1 MGQGWYV
8 MAVNRALPPEALALL
23 DTIAGTESP
32 GYNVIYG
39 GRTFGNYA
47 DHPGVSV
54 PIKRGVNAGKTSSA
68 AGRYQFLG
76 STWDD
81 LNLPNFTP
89 PMQDLGAWI
98 LAQRDYKA
106 KTGNDLLSDLR
117 RGDIGQIGKVLSS
130 TWTSLPGGIEA
141 GTNRS
146 RFGNE
151 FWRNLGK
158 YTGGQPMATQTAA
171 QAPSFAE
178 FYASRKG
185 AAIRQPAASVQQQ
198 NAPSF
203 AEFYANRKGAATRS
217 QPAPAGQQTDNGQLA
232 RRSLPNMTPT
242 LTAADAPKQDA
253 LVALG
258 SGIAR
263 GAEDFGAGA
272 VRLVTAPTR
281 WLNSALGDGGQ
292 EADYQRFAD
301 WQKGRIAD
309 WESEWG
315 KNGSASIGRM
325 IGNGLP
331 AMAAPPIRAM
341 QGAGVVGSMVN
352 GAINGGVNGAIIGGG
367 RNPDGSLASEAAFG
381 AVTGGLGSGIGNVLP
396 RVARSMT
403 GGIKATAGNESGK
416 FAGSAIERLIKAGAP
431 DLPLDVAATRLQ
443 GAIRQGNTTLVPGA
457 SPTTAQAA
465 MTKGVSQ
472 AQRDV
477 LNYGQGQLADK
488 LQMQEQARIAQLL
501 GVHDV
506 TGTNAKQAM
515 QDAGVQIGNQI
526 RGAHNA
532 ARQATRDLYQ
542 SPALQQS
549 AVDTSTLGSNLS
561 GIYGKNFTVGGESF
575 GGHPVLQ
582 KAAQVLSGKT
592 ALPYQ
597 ELQNVRSQVAALAND
612 FGADANI
619 RRVAGDMRAEIDNA
633 IDALPGAAAAK
644 AARTE
649 QGKLYESGIVGDIT
663 GRKPSG
669 EYRLTEDAIMS
680 RLLSPAAGQT
690 ARAQGFNAVADAS
703 SKAAAKQALMADLMH
718 NAGRSIGTDA
728 QQLLPATLDKYVAS
742 RTPMMRELLT
752 PDDFAAV
759 QAVTQDA
766 KRAADAAVFGKA
778 IGSNTVQNQQS
789 ALNLGLMDSPVVN
802 FVAGKIPLGSAAVD
816 PIRKYQRDKLATE
829 LGGLLSNPDL
839 ADAAISAYIKALRS
853 TKASSRVGGLLSV
866 PASQG
871 LLDR

>member
-1 MGQGWYV
+1 MISKRAEQAIAHLTSRGLPLHTATGIVAGLIGESGGHLDTNAVGDKGKAYGIGQWHPDRQANFARAMGRNIRGSSLTDQLDFVLWEMRNTEGKAGKRV
-8 MAVNRALPPEALALL
+8 MA
-23 DTIAGTESP
+23 
-32 GYNVIYG
+32 
-39 GRTFGNYA
+39 A
-47 DHPGVSV
+47 DNP
-54 PIKRGVNAGKTSSA
+54 ASA
-68 AGRYQFLG
+68 AAAFTRHYERPKDIPGESAKRARIASQLSGVVG
-76 STWDD
+76 SS
-81 LNLPNFTP
+81 P
-89 PMQDLGAWI
+89 A
-98 LAQRDYKA
+98 
-106 KTGNDLLSDLR
+106 
-117 RGDIGQIGKVLSS
+117 
-130 TWTSLPGGIEA
+130 TSHP
-141 GTNRS
+141 T
-146 RFGNE
+146 
-151 FWRNLGK
+151 
-158 YTGGQPMATQTAA
+158 ATKTAA

-185 AAIRQPAASVQQQ
+185 AAIRQPAEPSQQQ

-203 AEFYANRKGAATRS
+203 AEFYAARKGAKPSATAQQQPAS
-217 QPAPAGQQTDNGQLA
+217 QPQGDNGQLS

-253 LVALG
+253 LVSLG
-258 SGIAR
+258 AGLLRGVEDVGAGLNRVNQLISNINPMSRAANAVTGGMPDKMGEAINEANKRSIADYMDEYKDNGTASFGRFAGNAIPFMIPGTQLPAVTGAVPNIAR
-263 GAEDFGAGA
+263 GAA
-272 VRLVTAPTR
+272 T
-281 WLNSALGDGGQ
+281 
-292 EADYQRFAD
+292 
-301 WQKGRIAD
+301 
-309 WESEWG
+309 
-315 KNGSASIGRM
+315 
-325 IGNGLP
+325 
-331 AMAAPPIRAM
+331 
-341 QGAGVVGSMVN
+341 
-352 GAINGGVNGAIIGGG
+352 GAINSAIIGGG
-367 RNPDGSLASEAAFG
+367 RNPDGSLASEAALG
-381 AVTGGLGSGIGNVLP
+381 AVTGGIGSAIGNIAP
-396 RVARSMT
+396 RMVKSVT

-416 FAGSAIERLIKAGAP
+416 FSGSAIERLIKAGAP

-506 TGTNAKQAM
+506 TGVNYKQQM
-515 QDAGVQIGNQI
+515 QDSGVQIGNQI
-526 RGAHNA
+526 RGAHDA
-532 ARQATRDLYQ
+532 AKQATRDLYQ

-549 AVDTSTLGSNLS
+549 VVDTSELGGKL
-561 GIYGKNFTVGGESF
+561 GDIYAKNFTVGGEAF
-575 GGHPVLQ
+575 GGHQVLQ
-582 KAAQVLSGKT
+582 KAAQVLSGKS

-663 GRKPSG
+663 GRKKSG
-669 EYRLTEDAIMS
+669 DYALTEDAIMQ

-703 SKAAAKQALMADLMH
+703 SKEAAKAALMADMMQS
-718 NAGRSIGTDA
+718 AGRSIGTDA
-728 QQLLPATLDKYVAS
+728 QSLAAGTLDKYVAA

-752 PDDFAAV
+752 PDDMAAI
-759 QAVTQDA
+759 QAVSQDA
-766 KRAADAAVFGKA
+766 TRAANAASFGKA
-778 IGSNTVQNQQS
+778 IGSNTEQNRHG
-789 ALNLGLMDSPVVN
+789 ALNLGLMDSPVAN
-802 FVAGKIPLGSAAVD
+802 FVASKIPLGSVTLD

-829 LGGLLSNPDL
+829 LGGLLSNPDM
-839 ADAAISAYIKALRS
+839 ADAAITAYLKAVRTSARGGKL
-853 TKASSRVGGLLSV
+853 GGLLSV